1 MQQILP
7 RTRSGA
13 IKPPTF
19 GIPTPGGNPPY
30 CKLAAAPLWQSHRS
44 REGRF
49 PFIPRTTESAVHIT
63 TRRTNDAE
71 LGCLASSTTSRA
83 TLLQFSLAQ
92 SRHRIKAMGIR
103 SEEIDRFAKR
113 LCLDSRIAFKFRNSR
128 FQAVELIIQG
138 LDLLTRTAER

>member
-83 TLLQFSLAQ
+83 TRERAGRRVGVSLGSYAARRCYAFSAIFE
-92 SRHRIKAMGIR
+92 SSDR
-103 SEEIDRFAKR
+103 SKS
-113 LCLDSRIAFKFRNSR
+113 LCSF
-128 FQAVELIIQG
+128 G
-138 LDLLTRTAER
+138 